1 MNEEWKRK
9 ENTAKIT
16 LALIAHDNK
25 KTEMV
30 DLVKQH
36 SDKLSSFNL
45 VATHSTGKLV
55 QAGTGLAVTL
65 VQSGPLGGDQQIG
78 SMVASGIVKAV
89 IFLRDPL
96 TAQPH
101 EPDIA
106 ALMRVCDVHNVPL
119 ATNLATAE
127 AVLHLLFE
135 HPEVLGEYQMEA
147 ALAHG
152 TGFPYQK

>member
-1 MNEEWKRK
+1 
-9 ENTAKIT
+9 
-16 LALIAHDNK
+16 
-25 KTEMV
+25 
-30 DLVKQH
+30 
-36 SDKLSSFNL
+36 
-45 VATHSTGKLV
+45 
-55 QAGTGLAVTL
+55 
-65 VQSGPLGGDQQIG
+65 
-78 SMVASGIVKAV
+78 VKAV

>member
-1 MNEEWKRK
+1 MIMNEEWKRN
-9 ENTAKIT
+9 ENTVKIT

-36 SDKLSSFNL
+36 SDRLSSFNL

-96 TAQPH
+96 TGPATRTGHRCPDARLRCAQ
-101 EPDIA
+101 
-106 ALMRVCDVHNVPL
+106 R
-119 ATNLATAE
+119 T
-127 AVLHLLFE
+127 
-135 HPEVLGEYQMEA
+135 LGHQPGY
-147 ALAHG
+147 G
-152 TGFPYQK
+152 